1 MRFSA
6 FFFFSGIKEQFNGV
20 KLMALKKHNLLCI
33 PSPCLKIY
41 YFNIESNP
49 SRGEVMRNK

>member
-20 KLMALKKHNLLCI
+20 KLMALKKHNLLFI

-41 YFNIESNP
+41 FKIESNP
-49 SRGEVMRNK
+49 SRGEVMRNN